1 MSAALEGLRVVD
13 LTNLGPGAHCARIL
27 ADLGADVVRI
37 VEARAAV
44 EKAGRRQWQA
54 PWWTYGMRRNTRPIG
69 LDLKHERGL
78 EVFHRLLEKAD
89 VLMVGVRPS
98 AARRLGVHYDAVHE
112 AYPRIIY
119 CSLTG
124 YGVDGPYREVAGHDV
139 NYQSIGGLVG
149 MTGPEDGSP
158 MIPGSTA
165 ADSAGGGMHAAIAIL
180 AAVVARHRTGQGQ
193 FIDVAATDGIVNM
206 ASLLIDEY
214 LSTGNEPKRGQTL
227 LTGRY
232 PWYSIYETKD
242 EKYISVGA
250 IERQFYENLCRLLG
264 LDELIPHQY
273 AEGEQKREI
282 FRRFGDVF
290 RTKTRDEW
298 VSLLMMADTCTAPVY
313 SISELVSDPNLV
325 HRNMI
330 VEAEHPDRGT
340 VRQAGIMVKLSDTPG
355 SIRHLDPKPGQFT
368 EQILTEAGYSV
379 AQIQELRD
387 AGVLD

>member
-1 MSAALEGLRVVD
+1 VD
-13 LTNLGPGAHCARIL
+13 LTNVGPGAHCTRIL

-44 EKAGRRQWQA
+44 ERGGRRQWQA
-54 PWWTYGMRRNTRPIG
+54 PWWTYGMRRNTRPLG
-69 LDLKHERGL
+69 LDLKHQRGL
-78 EVFHRLLEKAD
+78 EVFHQLLKKAD

-98 AARRLGVHYDAVHE
+98 AAQRLGVHYDAVHDE
-112 AYPRIIY
+112 HPRVIY

-124 YGVDGPYREVAGHDV
+124 YGVDGPYRDVAGHDV

-149 MTGPEDGSP
+149 MTGSEDGPP
-158 MIPGSTA
+158 MIPGATA
-165 ADSAGGGMHAAIAIL
+165 ADSAGGGMQAAIAIL
-180 AAVVARHRTGQGQ
+180 AAVVARHRTGEGQ

-206 ASLLIDEY
+206 ASLWIDEY
-214 LSTGNEPKRGQTL
+214 LSTGHEPKRGQTL

-232 PWYSIYETKD
+232 PWYGIYETKD
-242 EKYISVGA
+242 GKHISVGA
-250 IERQFYENLCRLLG
+250 IERRFYENLCHLLG
-264 LDELIPHQY
+264 LDEFIPHQY
-273 AEGEQKREI
+273 AEGEQNREI
-282 FRRFGDVF
+282 FRRFREAF

-313 SISELVSDPNLV
+313 SVPELVADPNLL

-330 VEAEHPDRGT
+330 VEVEHPDRGT

-355 SIRHLDPKPGQFT
+355 VIRHVDPKPGQFT
-368 EQILTEAGYSV
+368 EEILTEAGYSG
-379 AQIQELRD
+379 AQIRELRA